1 MVDCIFIFTRILF
14 ISCCFLTIHCAQ
26 PNCTSVTDFDDCPG
40 NITDFC
46 PENIVCACKDGEPF
60 CKCPNFRGRW
70 GNYWFMGAKCDQLWN
85 TLDLILVA
93 TLPGIGLALIVG
105 VTIQT
110 IHYCKKKSKKNL
122 DNNREQKSLSGL
134 RPQHNSAYAFET
146 NLRPPQPDQDQVNT
160 ETHLTNE
167 NPWSLSHQ
175 GVLPGSPVSP
185 SSQFSGRNYNFKIH
199 EPKEDNHY
207 NYPSHNWD
215 DSQGPAKPEAVYGNK
230 YSSNMH
236 MKPLFDFSTP
246 GVPKSSYI
254 QKERQHIGY
263 SSSEEPGIPYRIG
276 RVQMKPNY

>member
-1 MVDCIFIFTRILF
+1 MVDCICIFTRILF
-14 ISCCFLTIHCAQ
+14 IFCCFLTIHCAQ

-134 RPQHNSAYAFET
+134 RPQHNSAYVFET

-167 NPWSLSHQ
+167 LNL
-175 GVLPGSPVSP
+175 
-185 SSQFSGRNYNFKIH
+185 
-199 EPKEDNHY
+199 
-207 NYPSHNWD
+207 
-215 DSQGPAKPEAVYGNK
+215 
-230 YSSNMH
+230 
-236 MKPLFDFSTP
+236 
-246 GVPKSSYI
+246 
-254 QKERQHIGY
+254 QKTLER
-263 SSSEEPGIPYRIG
+263 
-276 RVQMKPNY
+276 KTLDK